1 MKYTG
6 SSRGWSVGRADFK
19 SSRQQK
25 GQALI
30 YGIFILLGGLASL
43 FFLFNTG
50 QITREKTKL
59 VNTADAVAYS
69 AGVMNARALNFDA
82 YTNRALVAN
91 EVLVAQ
97 MVSIS
102 SWSQYTKTHAENFLT
117 VFPGCVNPYS
127 AAAGA
132 VFLYGAEYGVM
143 CFALSYA
150 AEYVIEAMEY
160 VPDIAE
166 GIVTAVEVN
175 KAAILLAQRTLHT
188 VLPLTRGRVMDDVAR
203 ANYADV
209 EAGAIQVEPGLVPS
223 PILTND
229 WNGFTRRYE
238 GAERTRFAE
247 VARLAAYSDDFV
259 EQRRWNA
266 TALLP
271 DPASGWACV
280 ARNRRAEIRRRG
292 GTELIDLD
300 EWKAEDTASFY
311 QWRTKRTSCRER
323 GEVPLGWGEQQAHPS
338 HTDPDESGAYL
349 GGSPGTNPRAH
360 GNASSEAWEV
370 YTGLPSFYELSE
382 DALNNADEDPRMRFA
397 VRVIRRRTETVAS
410 EGRSL
415 IPTTDRIYGGP
426 TPGALG
432 LNNYT
437 SGMPGDMLA
446 ALSTSET
453 FFERPF
459 DHRNNRH
466 GESRGRPRE
475 LASLFNPYWQV
486 HLVGSDA
493 DILRARLLQAG
504 F

>member
-1 MKYTG
+1 MRQA
-6 SSRGWSVGRADFK
+6 SSLRGWAVLPVGFK
-19 SSRQQK
+19 SGRRQK
-25 GQALI
+25 GQALV
-30 YGIFILLGGLASL
+30 YGIFILLGGLAAL

-50 QITREKTKL
+50 QLTREKTKL

-102 SWSQYTKTHAENFLT
+102 SWSQYTRTHAENFLT

-132 VFLYGAEYGVM
+132 VFLYGAEYAVL
-143 CFALSYA
+143 CLALSYA

-166 GIVTAVEVN
+166 GIVAAVEVN
-175 KAAILLAQRTLHT
+175 KQAILLAQTTLHS
-188 VLPLTRGRVMDDVAR
+188 VLPLVRGRVMDDVAR

-209 EAGAIQVEPGLVPS
+209 EAGAIEVEPGLVPS
-223 PILTND
+223 PVLTND
-229 WNGFTRRYE
+229 WTGFTRRYE
-238 GAERTRFAE
+238 GSERARFAE
-247 VARLAAYSDDFV
+247 VARIAAYSDDFV
-259 EQRRWNA
+259 KERRWNA

-271 DPASGWACV
+271 DPASGWACM

-349 GGSPGTNPRAH
+349 GGSPSTNPGAH

-370 YTGLPSFYELSE
+370 YSGLPSYYELSGS
-382 DALNNADEDPRMRFA
+382 ALNDPDEDPRMRFA

-410 EGRSL
+410 EGRSA
-415 IPTTDRIYGGP
+415 IPTTERIHGGASP
-426 TPGALG
+426 QAIG

-437 SGMPGDMLA
+437 SSMPSDMLA
-446 ALSTSET
+446 AVATSET

-459 DHRNNRH
+459 DHRNNLH
-466 GESRGRPRE
+466 GERNGRPRE